1 MAATPTFSGNFS
13 TLSLWNGTTG
23 VWATDFWYDP
33 LQGPGSTLS
42 SNGEQEWYINS
53 NDPATSSV
61 VPWTVQ
67 NGILTITGSIA
78 PASIQPLINNYQ
90 YVSGELNTY
99 HSFSQ
104 LYGFFE
110 ARMELPAGQG
120 LWPAFWM
127 IPENGSW
134 PPEIDI
140 MEVLGNNPT
149 ELYTSIHS
157 GTAAN
162 EINGGGGETVADT
175 SKAYHEF
182 AVDWT
187 PTTITWYFDNKA
199 VLSLPTP
206 SDMNVPMYL
215 EINLAMGGAWPGNIN
230 GTTPLPAQMHVA
242 NVQAYA
248 TNPNPITTSTI
259 ITADGSAGQVLN
271 GAPGNDTFYPGTNS
285 VIMTGDGLVNNFV
298 YQALPAA
305 AGQIT
310 DFDPG
315 TDTIDLTGLLHA
327 VGYAGSNPLAD
338 GTISVLSD
346 GHSGANIVY
355 NHGGAQSVIVDLDNV
370 DPSQLL
376 GTDFV
381 FSGSTLGNGSVGSG
395 TGSSLTLTGDNTTS
409 GQVLTATS
417 PGATFIAGMQSVV
430 MTEDGGSNTFMF
442 NAAPWNAG
450 QITNFNP
457 ASDVI
462 NVSGLLHAENYA
474 GTNPFGDGTL
484 SLSSDG
490 NGGTNLFYN
499 PPGAG
504 ANGIWPLKIV
514 DIDHVAPGAINT
526 TTDFILH

>member
-1 MAATPTFSGNFS
+1 MAATPIFSGNFS
-13 TLSLWNGTTG
+13 TLSLWNGSSGTWDTNY
-23 VWATDFWYDP
+23 WYNP
-33 LQGPGSTLS
+33 LNGNGGSLPT
-42 SNGEQEWYINS
+42 NGEQEWYINA
-53 NDPATSSV
+53 NDPATSSI
-61 VPWTVQ
+61 VPWAVQ
-67 NGILTITGSIA
+67 NGILTITGSAA
-78 PASIQPLINNYQ
+78 PAAIQPLINGYQ

-140 MEVLGNNPT
+140 MEVLGNDPT
-149 ELYTSIHS
+149 KLYTSIHS
-157 GTAAN
+157 GTASN
-162 EINGGGGETVADT
+162 EINGGGGESVADT

-187 PTTITWYFDNKA
+187 PSTITWYFDNKA

-215 EINLAMGGAWPGNIN
+215 EINLAMGGGWPGNI
-230 GTTPLPAQMHVA
+230 TASTPLPAQMHVA

-248 TNPNPITTSTI
+248 SNPNPITTSTI
-259 ITADGSAGQVLN
+259 INADGTANQILI
-271 GAPGNDTFYPGTNS
+271 GAPGSDTFFPGTNS
-285 VIMTGDGLVNNFV
+285 AIMTGEGLANT
-298 YQALPAA
+298 YIYKALPTAS
-305 AGQIT
+305 GQIT

-315 TDTIDLTGLLHA
+315 TDTIDLTGMLQS
-327 VGYAGSNPLAD
+327 VGYGGSNPLAD
-338 GTISVLSD
+338 GTISVISD
-346 GHSGANIVY
+346 GHSGAEIIY
-355 NHGGAQSVIVDLDNV
+355 NHGGAQTMIVELDNV
-370 DPSQLL
+370 DPGQLL
-376 GTDFV
+376 GSDFV
-381 FSGSTLGNGSVGSG
+381 FAGSTLGNGSIGSG
-395 TGSSLTLTGDNTTS
+395 TGSGLTLTADNTA
-409 GQVLTATS
+409 GQVLTATT
-417 PGATFIAGMQSVV
+417 PNDTFIAGQNSVV
-430 MTEDGGSNTFMF
+430 MTGDGGANIFVF

-457 ASDVI
+457 ASDTI
-462 NVSGLLHAENYA
+462 NVVGLLHAESYA
-474 GTNPFGDGTL
+474 GSNPFGDGTL

-490 NGGTNLFYN
+490 NGGTNLYYN

-504 ANGIWPLKIV
+504 ANGIWPIKVV
-514 DIDHVAPGAINT
+514 DIDHVAPTAINT